1 VSQWSATGNEMV
13 QTLVWKSKCIQ
24 QDPGMTWQL
33 SYTKLGFT
41 QELAVDQCLFVH
53 KERQID
59 FGLYVDD
66 IEASA
71 DEEQLD
77 WLRARFEE
85 RYEIKWL
92 GFNSKNDSES
102 SEKTSE
108 KTSEKSQVKRA
119 KHLLEFEPKLIM

>member
-1 VSQWSATGNEMV
+1 
-13 QTLVWKSKCIQ
+13 
-24 QDPGMTWQL
+24 
-33 SYTKLGFT
+33 
-41 QELAVDQCLFVH
+41 LFVH

-71 DEEQLD
+71 DDEQID

-102 SEKTSE
+102 NE
-108 KTSEKSQVKRA
+108 SQMKRA
-119 KHLLEFEPKLIM
+119 KHLLELEPKLIM